1 MKTNIKL
8 KKHLQQIGNNI
19 KTARKIKDMTQEQL
33 AEAAGLRTET
43 ISDIE
48 AGKQN
53 FEINTL
59 VRIANALGVYLDIN
73 FTPA

>member
-1 MKTNIKL
+1 MSKT
-8 KKHLQQIGNNI
+8 HLQQIGNNI
-19 KTARKIKDMTQEQL
+19 KTARKLKGMTQEQL
-33 AEAAGLRTET
+33 AGAAGLRTAT

-59 VRIANALGVYLDIN
+59 VRIANALGFCVDIT